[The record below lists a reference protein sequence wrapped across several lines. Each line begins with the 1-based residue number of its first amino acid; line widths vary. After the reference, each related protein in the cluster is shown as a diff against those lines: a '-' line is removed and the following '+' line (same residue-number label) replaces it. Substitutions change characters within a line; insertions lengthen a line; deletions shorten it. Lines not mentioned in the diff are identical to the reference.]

1 VGSWRSCQPSP
12 WQASSSTLHS
22 STSLCISSCRYPCT
36 HLRSHRR
43 RVEMSRVVE
52 LGRAVLASSTQ
63 NLELWLTTL
72 ITISPSQHS
81 INLQLLSSGDV
92 WIGRGHG
99 MCIEL
104 DLSLRGDQ
112 LPHQQFHDLINS
124 ILEAPVSASIN
135 L

>member
-1 VGSWRSCQPSP
+1 
-12 WQASSSTLHS
+12 
-22 STSLCISSCRYPCT
+22 
-36 HLRSHRR
+36 
-43 RVEMSRVVE
+43 MSRVVE

-81 INLQLLSSGDV
+81 INLQQLSASSILQLLSSGDV

-104 DLSLRGDQ
+104 DLSLRGEQ